1 MADKNINN
9 KPAADKSPRQR
20 KKRYRLN
27 NFHPVTNWIMYI
39 ILGIFSFMCLF
50 PFFYVIIISFTDELS
65 IVKNGFQLIPDSWNL
80 DAYRYLWHMKDQL
93 LQSYGVTIIIT
104 IVGTVLSVMMIAF
117 YAYAISRKQFVYRK
131 FFTFF
136 AFFTMLFSGGLVPTY
151 IVTTQYLGLKN
162 SIWALILPLA
172 MNVFYLII
180 MRTFFLRSVPESILE
195 SARIDGASELRIFF
209 QIVFPLSLPGIAT
222 IALFSTLGYWND
234 WFHALLYIDVP
245 SLVPLQSLLMK
256 IEGNLEYMRL
266 NTDISSVQADLFSAI
281 PADAAKMAMV
291 VIATLPIAVAY
302 PFFQKY
308 FISGLTI
315 GGVKE

>member
-1 MADKNINN
+1 MSDKIILEETENIN
-9 KPAADKSPRQR
+9 ST
-20 KKRYRLN
+20 KKKKYN
-27 NFHPVTNWIMYI
+27 PNGFHPITNGLMYI
-39 ILGIFSFMCLF
+39 VLGLFTFICLF
-50 PFFYVIIISFTDELS
+50 PFLYVILISFTDELS
-65 IVKNGFQLIPDSWNL
+65 IIKNGFQLIPDSWNL
-80 DAYRYLWHMKDQL
+80 DAYRYLWQMKDQL
-93 LQSYGVTIIIT
+93 LQSYGVTIFIT
-104 IVGTVLSVMMIAF
+104 IVGTVISVMMIAF
-117 YAYAISRKQFVYRK
+117 YAYAISRQQFVYRK

-136 AFFTMLFSGGLVPTY
+136 AFFTMLFGGGLVPSY
-151 IVTTQYLGLKN
+151 IVTTQFLGLKN

-180 MRTFFLRSVPESILE
+180 MRTFFIRSVPESILE

-245 SLVPLQSLLMK
+245 NLVPLQSLLMK

-266 NTDISSVQADLFSAI
+266 NSDVSSAQADLFNAI